1 MFYLALLG
9 KIDALILVWCVRLGS
24 HIRLR
29 DYIHIR
35 LGAPDFKRPRTSR
48 VG

>member
-1 MFYLALLG
+1 MFYVALLG

-29 DYIHIR
+29 DYIHIG
-35 LGAPDFKRPRTSR
+35 LGAPDFESHRTSR
-48 VG
+48 ER